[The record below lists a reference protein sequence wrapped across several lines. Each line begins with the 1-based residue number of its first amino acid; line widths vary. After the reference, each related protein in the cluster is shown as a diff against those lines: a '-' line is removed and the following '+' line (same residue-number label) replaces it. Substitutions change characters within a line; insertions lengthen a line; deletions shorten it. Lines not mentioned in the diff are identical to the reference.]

1 MKRSF
6 LIGVSWSNRNSNG
19 FMNYHCNF
27 ENRGFRRSDVK
38 EVEQRCEDELFR
50 VYGQKAEAVVLH
62 VSEMEPEE

>member
-19 FMNYHCNF
+19 FMNYHWGF
-27 ENRGFRRSDVK
+27 ENRGFRRSDIK

-50 VYGQKAEAVVLH
+50 VYGQKAKAVVLH
-62 VSEMEPEE
+62 ISELESEE